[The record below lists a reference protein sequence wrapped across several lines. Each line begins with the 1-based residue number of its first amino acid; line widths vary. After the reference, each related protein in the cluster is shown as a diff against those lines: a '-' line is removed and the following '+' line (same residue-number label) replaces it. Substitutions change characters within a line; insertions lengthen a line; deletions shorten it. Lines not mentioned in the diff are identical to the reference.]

1 MICFQHPCSRGV
13 FVVPFVIGRVT
24 TREHAW
30 AVYCGPKIA
39 PCVRLTHGSAQTNWP
54 GDETAASQAAA
65 LATALFHTEI
75 ARKLAN
81 AGDTYKARV
90 QCVWVPVVAPFCF
103 SPALGNA
110 DGCSQARAVRHRRV
124 ARAGCRA
131 RGRRGERRCRQ
142 QWRRR
147 CSRADRAL
155 TNRAGVH
162 NMLCYVN
169 NDLLARCECFHRRR

>member
-1 MICFQHPCSRGV
+1 M
-13 FVVPFVIGRVT
+13 
-24 TREHAW
+24 
-30 AVYCGPKIA
+30 YCGPKIA

-103 SPALGNA
+103 SPASAMQTAAHTPVPCDIGA
-110 DGCSQARAVRHRRV
+110 
-124 ARAGCRA
+124 
-131 RGRRGERRCRQ
+131 
-142 QWRRR
+142 
-147 CSRADRAL
+147 
-155 TNRAGVH
+155 
-162 NMLCYVN
+162 
-169 NDLLARCECFHRRR
+169 LLALAAWHGGGGASAGAGSSGDVVAAEQTVRSPIEQVCTTCCAT